1 MECSWHHAGL
11 EQSRYLEKIAFYFL
25 TFPQW
30 ALFLVLFSSF
40 FSPWFVF
47 FCLLLI
53 FSFFNFFLIGGAFI
67 IRNTVNF

>member
-47 FCLLLI
+47 FVCCSFFLFLNFFKLGEHLLSETELI
-53 FSFFNFFLIGGAFI
+53 F
-67 IRNTVNF
+67 